1 LFGVGERTIHWS
13 AWCASRSGIKTQAL
27 VRRSGCFC
35 FKRRIPLRLSFM
47 NTTRT
52 LDLDWVRRQ
61 FPALATDNVFFDNA
75 GGSQVYVGVADRIRD
90 YLVSTSVQLGA
101 SYARSEEATAKV
113 LAARRAIT
121 EFIHAPHDEAVV
133 MGGSTTSLLFQLTSA
148 LRPTMRPGDE
158 IIVTDTDHES
168 NIGNW
173 RRLTEAGAVV
183 KTWRVNRE
191 TLELDL
197 ADLDVLLGPRTRWVA
212 MTHASNVL
220 GTINDVRAV
229 ADRVHAAGARLAVDG
244 VAYAPHRLPDVAASG
259 ADVYVFSFYK
269 VFGPHYA
276 VMAVEREL
284 LLSLPGLNHFFIA
297 PDDMPY
303 KLQPG
308 NVNFELSYGAAGI
321 PAYLDAAA
329 AHHGL
334 SGAVRAQREA
344 AYGLFAAQEDAL
356 SQHLLDYLRGKRGV
370 RIIGHDRVTQGDRVS
385 TISFIK
391 HGTPSETIVR
401 HVDRASI
408 GIRFGDFYASHLID
422 ALGLRDLGGVVRVSM
437 LHYNSMNELDRLI
450 DALER
455 VL

>member
-1 LFGVGERTIHWS
+1 MN
-13 AWCASRSGIKTQAL
+13 ATQ
-27 VRRSGCFC
+27 
-35 FKRRIPLRLSFM
+35 
-47 NTTRT
+47 T
-52 LDLDWVRRQ
+52 LDLEWVRSQ
-61 FPALATDNVFFDNA
+61 FPALASNEVFFDNA

-90 YLVSTSVQLGA
+90 YLLSTSVQLGA

-113 LAARRAIT
+113 LTARRAIA

-148 LRPTMRPGDE
+148 LRPTIHPGDE
-158 IIVTDTDHES
+158 VIVTGTDHES

-173 RRLTEAGAVV
+173 KRLTEAGAVM
-183 KTWRVNRE
+183 KTWCVNRE

-197 ADLDVLLGPRTRWVA
+197 ADLETLLAPRTRWVA

-220 GTINDVRAV
+220 GTINDVAKV

-297 PDDMPY
+297 QDDMPY

-321 PAYLDAAA
+321 PEYLDAAA
-329 AHHGL
+329 RHHGVEG
-334 SGAVRAQREA
+334 SAREKRQA
-344 AYGLFAAQEDAL
+344 AYALFAAQEDAL
-356 SQHLLDYLRGKRGV
+356 SNRLLDYLRAKPGV
-370 RIIGHDRVTQGDRVS
+370 RIIGRDRVCKGDRVS
-385 TISFIK
+385 TIAFVKRRTS
-391 HGTPSETIVR
+391 SETIVR
-401 HVDRASI
+401 HVDRANI

-422 ALGLRDLGGVVRVSM
+422 ALGLRAQGGVVRVSM
-437 LHYNSMNELDRLI
+437 LHYNTMNELDRLI
-450 DALER
+450 ETLER